1 MSQDSFLRGKLRI
14 IRIEAR
20 LTGTQSKSDF
30 LPFTMVTNALI
41 APHNI
46 AIILPSRGTIIGR
59 ITPDTHHPSLLL
71 GQQVQLMKCLH
82 AGELKASL
90 NSCRISALLVS
101 DLGCRSSIVKPP
113 SYFSPFL
120 EGGVSKNSGH
130 AAWCTQENMGF
141 GVRQLSVHVLT
152 LLTKSCA
159 ILGKS
164 LYLHSPQI
172 SNLYSGHDGKSY
184 PLVFLWGLTEIR
196 TMYSINVGLLA
207 NPQNAVGAENPV

>member
-1 MSQDSFLRGKLRI
+1 MSQDSVLWGKLRI

-20 LTGTQSKSDF
+20 LTGTQSKSDL

-41 APHNI
+41 APHGI
-46 AIILPSRGTIIGR
+46 AIILPSRGTITGR
-59 ITPDTHHPSLLL
+59 ITPDTHHLPLLL

-82 AGELKASL
+82 AGEDLKASL
-90 NSCRISALLVS
+90 NSCRISAPLVS
-101 DLGCRSSIVKPP
+101 NLGYRSSIAKPP

-120 EGGVSKNSGH
+120 EDGVSKNSER
-130 AAWCTQENMGF
+130 AAFCTQGNMGF

-172 SNLYSGHDGKSY
+172 SNL
-184 PLVFLWGLTEIR
+184 
-196 TMYSINVGLLA
+196 
-207 NPQNAVGAENPV
+207 